1 MAAAQQDIHAA
12 HFGLEDFSDFS
23 DGMPVLDEDDEEE
36 LANSYPSVAVILGS
50 SHDLGT
56 GTLFI
61 TTRRVIWQGDAGSR
75 RGLYADFQNINMH
88 AISNDQSAARKPCIY
103 MQLEPST
110 SAFADTAEGEAD
122 DDEDITPEVRLVPED
137 SSKLEELFQTLCDC
151 AALNPDPQDA
161 DAEED
166 AEFYYNEEE
175 VRAGARGEERTA
187 MLDHFDSLLQAPHSA
202 DMEEPAEGDPDRFE
216 DAEETEHAESHA
228 DGLPHSMRP
237 EQ

>member
-61 TTRRVIWQGDAGSR
+61 TTRCSVSPQGFHKGGMSKDAAYRAPYTTGYNAASTCRRVIWQGDAGSR

-88 AISNDQSAARKPCIY
+88 AISSDQSAARKPCIY

-137 SSKLEELFQTLCDC
+137 SSKC
-151 AALNPDPQDA
+151 
-161 DAEED
+161 
-166 AEFYYNEEE
+166 
-175 VRAGARGEERTA
+175 
-187 MLDHFDSLLQAPHSA
+187 
-202 DMEEPAEGDPDRFE
+202 
-216 DAEETEHAESHA
+216 ES
-228 DGLPHSMRP
+228 
-237 EQ
+237 